1 MIIKEILKILSER
14 SKKKYP
20 KIIFFALFVSIFE
33 LISISLIL
41 PLIGIT
47 LDQNFIEKFNIEI
60 INSLFIFLGTANFIL
75 LSIISFIFL
84 ILLKNLFIYLLNKKI
99 FNFIYKVE
107 GETSNSLLKEYLK
120 RPYIFFINNNSSIII
135 HNLTQEIYKF
145 NDLLLN
151 SFLIISEIIIIFG
164 IIALLMFVNKKIT
177 IFLIVIFLIIG
188 FVYIKFYKIKT
199 EKFGR
204 ELVGYE
210 AKRIKILSEIF
221 NSIKDLILYKNAK
234 NFFVNSYKDN
244 YKESIKIRSAQAI
257 LRNAPRI
264 LIETFVIVIICSV
277 LFYSVFKNYNLFTFL
292 PQIGLFIISALRLIP
307 SFTRV
312 AYSFQ
317 ILSSGKETLS
327 ILNNEI
333 NETKALKNDYENIK
347 VLKLY
352 DEINLRKIRFKYDNS
367 KLINFNI
374 NISIKKNSFTGVIG
388 KSGTG
393 KSTLI
398 HILLGILPIY
408 DGSIYVD
415 KLEITNN
422 ESLLNGWRLNI
433 GYVPQSIY
441 LLDDTLK
448 ANIAFGINENEI
460 DYEKLSAAI
469 KLSKVYDFIKDWK
482 NGYDTIIGEKGGKVS
497 GGQIQRIGIAR
508 ALYNNPDLIILDEAT
523 SSLDG
528 NLEMEI
534 IEILLDLK
542 KYKTIIFV
550 THSRENMNKFDQII
564 DLDEIKINV

>member
-1 MIIKEILKILSER
+1 
-14 SKKKYP
+14 
-20 KIIFFALFVSIFE
+20 
-33 LISISLIL
+33 
-41 PLIGIT
+41 
-47 LDQNFIEKFNIEI
+47 
-60 INSLFIFLGTANFIL
+60 
-75 LSIISFIFL
+75 
-84 ILLKNLFIYLLNKKI
+84 
-99 FNFIYKVE
+99 
-107 GETSNSLLKEYLK
+107 
-120 RPYIFFINNNSSIII
+120 
-135 HNLTQEIYKF
+135 
-145 NDLLLN
+145 
-151 SFLIISEIIIIFG
+151 
-164 IIALLMFVNKKIT
+164 
-177 IFLIVIFLIIG
+177 
-188 FVYIKFYKIKT
+188 VYIKFYKIKT

>member
-221 NSIKDLILYKNAK
+221 NSIKDLILYINKYQNL
-234 NFFVNSYKDN
+234 
-244 YKESIKIRSAQAI
+244 I
-257 LRNAPRI
+257 LMN
-264 LIETFVIVIICSV
+264 
-277 LFYSVFKNYNLFTFL
+277 
-292 PQIGLFIISALRLIP
+292 GL
-307 SFTRV
+307 V
-312 AYSFQ
+312 
-317 ILSSGKETLS
+317 
-327 ILNNEI
+327 
-333 NETKALKNDYENIK
+333 
-347 VLKLY
+347 
-352 DEINLRKIRFKYDNS
+352 
-367 KLINFNI
+367 
-374 NISIKKNSFTGVIG
+374 
-388 KSGTG
+388 
-393 KSTLI
+393 
-398 HILLGILPIY
+398 
-408 DGSIYVD
+408 
-415 KLEITNN
+415 
-422 ESLLNGWRLNI
+422 
-433 GYVPQSIY
+433 
-441 LLDDTLK
+441 
-448 ANIAFGINENEI
+448 
-460 DYEKLSAAI
+460 
-469 KLSKVYDFIKDWK
+469 
-482 NGYDTIIGEKGGKVS
+482 
-497 GGQIQRIGIAR
+497 
-508 ALYNNPDLIILDEAT
+508 
-523 SSLDG
+523 
-528 NLEMEI
+528 
-534 IEILLDLK
+534 
-542 KYKTIIFV
+542 
-550 THSRENMNKFDQII
+550 
-564 DLDEIKINV
+564 